1 MATRTITTSMT
12 ILAALA
18 MLALAGCSS
27 DDGDPTAPGG
37 GSAVTFTDYASRL
50 SAVAPPEFTSLSK
63 AGSDSGY
70 GSWVNGDFPLLGKAV
85 GNAQSDEPMSLYR
98 NLNTLDQTITMIEG
112 LVAQGEGEV
121 DAENP
126 EGGTQTGT
134 FTVDTLT
141 APVAIPAAA
150 QGALGF
156 AQIQLQQVA
165 RFAMEAG
172 GYEVH
177 LAWAQTAT
185 DESVLTWM
193 NEGTGGAAIFYATHD
208 LASDHVEIRGITY
221 KEDAAETASWIYR
234 IGTSG
239 ADNTAF
245 TYNMAWYS
253 STMGENPG
261 LGCVQGS
268 GDRDAAFGLRFHQY
282 RAPWTRGQYDWLVLE
297 QLFGPAGGETYAD
310 LNVDGQYPAAHAD
323 LIDEAAMFVY
333 DDMPHALFA
342 SPFAN

>member
-1 MATRTITTSMT
+1 MAMRAITTIMT

-18 MLALAGCSS
+18 LLALAGCSS

-37 GSAVTFTDYASRL
+37 STVTFTDYASRL

-63 AGSDSGY
+63 AGADSGY
-70 GSWVNGDFPLLGKAV
+70 GWWMNGDYPLLGKAV
-85 GNAQSDEPMSLYR
+85 GNALSDEPMSLYR
-98 NLNTLDQTITMIEG
+98 NLNTLDATIAMIEG
-112 LVAQGEGEV
+112 LVAQGEG
-121 DAENP
+121 
-126 EGGTQTGT
+126 GTGTGT

-141 APVAIPAAA
+141 APVAIPAGA

-156 AQIQLQQVA
+156 AQIELQQVA
-165 RFAMEAG
+165 RFALATG

-177 LAWAQTAT
+177 LAWAQTET

-193 NEGTGGAAIFYATHD
+193 NEGADGATIFYATHD
-208 LASDHVEIRGITY
+208 LQTDHVEIRGATY
-221 KEDAAETASWIYR
+221 KEGQDETASWIYH
-234 IGTSG
+234 IGTAD
-239 ADNTAF
+239 ADNSAF

-253 STMGENPG
+253 STMGDTPG

-268 GDRDAAFGLRFHQY
+268 GDRDTVFGLRFHQY
-282 RAPWTRGQYDWLVLE
+282 RAPWSSGQYDWQVLE
-297 QLFGPAGGETYAD
+297 QLFGPVGAEPYAD
-310 LNVDGQYPAAHAD
+310 LNVDGQYPAAHAG
-323 LIDEAAMFVY
+323 LIDEAAMFLY